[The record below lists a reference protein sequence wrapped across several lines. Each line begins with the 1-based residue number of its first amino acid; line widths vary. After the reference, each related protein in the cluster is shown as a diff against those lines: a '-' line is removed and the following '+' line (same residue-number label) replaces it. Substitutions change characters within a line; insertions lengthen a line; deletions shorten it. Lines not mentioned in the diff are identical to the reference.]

1 MRASANAKSDLARL
15 IRHARSPIISVE
27 SAAAA
32 LSRPSSDAARRLS
45 QLVRAGWLT
54 RVRRGLYLAVPLEA
68 EAGAF
73 VTPEDPLLLA
83 KALYSPCY
91 IAGWSAAEHWG
102 MTEQIFR
109 STFVASAA
117 SIRRKEE
124 RFLGAEYHLVR
135 VAPDRLD
142 GIGEIW
148 RGRERVSIS
157 SPERT
162 LVDAARDPSW
172 IGGIR
177 HLAEVL
183 TRYRTRAGSGPDKVA
198 AELRTH
204 GNGAAAKRLG
214 YLAERTWPTARALIR
229 LAIERRS
236 EGVIKLDP
244 DVRLRGRLNK
254 RWGLWVNA
262 DIEASE

>member
-1 MRASANAKSDLARL
+1 MRSTPNAKSDLARL
-15 IRHARSPIISVE
+15 IRHAKSPIISVE
-27 SAAAA
+27 SAADA
-32 LSRPSSDAARRLS
+32 LSRPRSEAARRLS
-45 QLVRAGWLT
+45 QLMRAGWLT

-68 EAGAF
+68 EAEAF

-102 MTEQIFR
+102 MTEQIFS
-109 STFVASAA
+109 STFVATAA

-124 RFLGAEYHLVR
+124 RFLGAQYHLAR
-135 VAPDRLD
+135 VAPDRLKA
-142 GIGEIW
+142 IGTIW
-148 RGRERVSIS
+148 RGRERVPIS

-198 AELRTH
+198 AELRSN
-204 GNGAAAKRLG
+204 GSGAAAKRLG
-214 YLAERTWPTARALIR
+214 YLAERTWPTARELIEV
-229 LAIERRS
+229 AVERRS
-236 EGVIKLDP
+236 AGVIKLDP
-244 DVRLRGRLNK
+244 DVRPRGRLNK

-262 DIEASE
+262 DIEAGE